1 MNEQLVAKGLLVL
14 GVFCAQNNIGGMGK
28 NEILHAT
35 GSKDKPVIFKTINFL
50 KKARILEFKKVK
62 QGKKTIVTLTPL
74 GKEIVDLVIDIKKS
88 KDTYVAVEDKILEY
102 IRFTEDSHK
111 ILEDMRLFTVD
122 SNHDGEREVEIWLEE
137 LSKKGWK
144 EEMISD
150 CTEVIPSLFRIRDFY
165 RKNIYNSLIYRYHT
179 ISNFGVNENAK
190 EVLIKIIIDAI
201 TNFLANERT
210 LNMTQPWFSDNHH
223 RLENLSKPIME
234 EIKKIYKPVTLRD
247 VMFISNR
254 FTSEAITGLMSSLV
268 CILKPAKEDFAFA
281 RVKSEIERVKKA
293 IEYGEDTSGG
303 AERYL
308 NNLEDLAKL
317 RENCIT
323 RYSDYLDDTDESLEN

>member
-1 MNEQLVAKGLLVL
+1 
-14 GVFCAQNNIGGMGK
+14 
-28 NEILHAT
+28 
-35 GSKDKPVIFKTINFL
+35 
-50 KKARILEFKKVK
+50 
-62 QGKKTIVTLTPL
+62 
-74 GKEIVDLVIDIKKS
+74 
-88 KDTYVAVEDKILEY
+88 
-102 IRFTEDSHK
+102 
-111 ILEDMRLFTVD
+111 
-122 SNHDGEREVEIWLEE
+122 
-137 LSKKGWK
+137 
-144 EEMISD
+144 
-150 CTEVIPSLFRIRDFY
+150 
-165 RKNIYNSLIYRYHT
+165 
-179 ISNFGVNENAK
+179 VNENAK
-190 EVLIKIIIDAI
+190 EVLIKIIINAI

-210 LNMTQPWFSDNHH
+210 PNMTHPWLSEYHH

-247 VMFISNR
+247 VKFISNR
-254 FTSEAITGLMSSLV
+254 FTSEAIAGLMSSLV

-323 RYSDYLDDTDESLEN
+323 RYDYLDDTNESLEN

>member
-1 MNEQLVAKGLLVL
+1 MNEQLVAKGLLIL
-14 GVFCAQNNIGGMGK
+14 EVFCAQNNIGGMGK
-28 NEILHAT
+28 NEILRAT

-74 GKEIVDLVIDIKKS
+74 GKEIVHLIIDIKKS
-88 KDTYVAVEDKILEY
+88 KDTYLAVEDKISEY
-102 IRFTEDSHK
+102 IPLTEDVNHTS
-111 ILEDMRLFTVD
+111 RLF
-122 SNHDGEREVEIWLEE
+122 EK
-137 LSKKGWK
+137 LSQKGWK
-144 EEMISD
+144 KEDFVSFID
-150 CTEVIPSLFRIRDFY
+150 VIPSLFRIRDFY

-190 EVLIKIIIDAI
+190 EVLIKIIINAI

-210 LNMTQPWFSDNHH
+210 LNITQPWFSDNHH

-234 EIKKIYKPVTLRD
+234 EIKKIYKPVNPRNIEI
-247 VMFISNR
+247 ISNR
-254 FTSEAITGLMSSLV
+254 FTSEAIAGLMSSLV
-268 CILKPAKEDFAFA
+268 CILKPAKEDFAFT
-281 RVKSEIERVKKA
+281 RVKSEIERMKKA
-293 IEYGEDTSGG
+293 IEYGEDTSGD

-308 NNLEDLAKL
+308 NNLKDLAKL

-323 RYSDYLDDTDESLEN
+323 MYGDYLYETDEVLEK

>member
-1 MNEQLVAKGLLVL
+1 MNEQLVAKGLLIL
-14 GVFCAQNNIGGMGK
+14 EVFCAQNNIGGMGK
-28 NEILHAT
+28 NEILRAT
-35 GSKDKPVIFKTINFL
+35 SSKDKPVIFKTINFL

-74 GKEIVDLVIDIKKS
+74 GKEILHLIIDIKKS
-88 KDTYVAVEDKILEY
+88 KDTYLAVEDKISEY
-102 IRFTEDSHK
+102 IPSTEDVNHTS
-111 ILEDMRLFTVD
+111 RLF
-122 SNHDGEREVEIWLEE
+122 EK
-137 LSKKGWK
+137 LSQKGWK
-144 EEMISD
+144 KEDFVSFID
-150 CTEVIPSLFRIRDFY
+150 VIPSLFRIRDFY

-190 EVLIKIIIDAI
+190 EVLIKIIVNAI

-210 LNMTQPWFSDNHH
+210 LNMTYPWFSDNHH

-234 EIKKIYKPVTLRD
+234 EIEKIYMPVNPRD
-247 VMFISNR
+247 VKVISNR
-254 FTSEAITGLMSSLV
+254 FTSEAIAGLMSSLV

-293 IEYGEDTSGG
+293 IEYGEDTSGD

-323 RYSDYLDDTDESLEN
+323 RYGDYLDDTDESLEN

>member
-1 MNEQLVAKGLLVL
+1 MNEQLVAKGLLIL
-14 GVFCAQNNIGGMGK
+14 EVFCAQNNIGSMGK
-28 NEILHAT
+28 NEILRAT
-35 GSKDKPVIFKTINFL
+35 GSKDKPVIFETINFL

-74 GKEIVDLVIDIKKS
+74 GNEIVHLIIDIKKS
-88 KDTYVAVEDKILEY
+88 KNTYLAVEDKISEY
-102 IRFTEDSHK
+102 IRLIEDTNH
-111 ILEDMRLFTVD
+111 IHERLF
-122 SNHDGEREVEIWLEE
+122 EK
-137 LSKKGWK
+137 LSQKGWK
-144 EEMISD
+144 EEEMVS
-150 CTEVIPSLFRIRDFY
+150 CTDVIPSLFRIRDFY

-179 ISNFGVNENAK
+179 FSNFGVNENAK

-234 EIKKIYKPVTLRD
+234 EIEKIYKPVNLRD
-247 VMFISNR
+247 AKVISNR
-254 FTSEAITGLMSSLV
+254 FTSEAIAGLMSSLV

-293 IEYGEDTSGG
+293 IEYGEDTSGD

-323 RYSDYLDDTDESLEN
+323 RYSDYSDDTDESLEN

>member
-1 MNEQLVAKGLLVL
+1 
-14 GVFCAQNNIGGMGK
+14 MGK
-28 NEILHAT
+28 NEILRAT

-74 GKEIVDLVIDIKKS
+74 GKEIVHLIIDIKKS
-88 KDTYVAVEDKILEY
+88 KDTYLAVEDKISEY
-102 IRFTEDSHK
+102 IPLTEDVNHTS
-111 ILEDMRLFTVD
+111 RLF
-122 SNHDGEREVEIWLEE
+122 EK
-137 LSKKGWK
+137 LSQKGWK
-144 EEMISD
+144 KEDFVSFID
-150 CTEVIPSLFRIRDFY
+150 VIPSLFRIRDFY

-179 ISNFGVNENAK
+179 ISNFGVNENTK
-190 EVLIKIIIDAI
+190 EVLIKIIINAI

-234 EIKKIYKPVTLRD
+234 EIEKIYMPVNPRNIEI
-247 VMFISNR
+247 ISNR
-254 FTSEAITGLMSSLV
+254 FTSEAIAGLMSSLV
-268 CILKPAKEDFAFA
+268 CILKPAKEDFAFT
-281 RVKSEIERVKKA
+281 RVRSEIERVKKA
-293 IEYGEDTSGG
+293 IEYGEDTSGD

-308 NNLEDLAKL
+308 NNLKDLAKL

-323 RYSDYLDDTDESLEN
+323 RYSDYLDETDEILEN

>member
-1 MNEQLVAKGLLVL
+1 
-14 GVFCAQNNIGGMGK
+14 MGK
-28 NEILHAT
+28 NEILRAT
-35 GSKDKPVIFKTINFL
+35 GSKDKPIIFKTINFL
-50 KKARILEFKKVK
+50 KKAMILEFKKVR
-62 QGKKTIVTLTPL
+62 QGKKTIVTPTPL
-74 GKEIVDLVIDIKKS
+74 GKEIVDLIIDIKKS
-88 KDTYVAVEDKILEY
+88 KDTYLALEDKI
-102 IRFTEDSHK
+102 TELLRLTEK
-111 ILEDMRLFTVD
+111 LTEDMRLAEEDADHNGDKFI
-122 SNHDGEREVEIWLEE
+122 EKLEE
-137 LSKKGWK
+137 IPSY
-144 EEMISD
+144 ID
-150 CTEVIPSLFRIRDFY
+150 VTPSLFRIRDFY

-190 EVLIKIIIDAI
+190 EVLIKIIVNAI

-210 LNMTQPWFSDNHH
+210 LNMTHPWFSDNHH

-234 EIKKIYKPVTLRD
+234 EIEKIYMPVNPRD
-247 VMFISNR
+247 VKVISNR
-254 FTSEAITGLMSSLV
+254 FTSEAIAGLMSSLV

-293 IEYGEDTSGG
+293 IEYGEDTSGD